1 MLRLT
6 LLQKKRLSA
15 FALNTKADEFRW
27 VMDAH
32 GMYVAPYPQRGSH
45 TCSFW
50 CNEKTANKLRE
61 MSNTQPTMGLK
72 IEGIT
77 CNFRVCEYTHMWGGK
92 SWMVSYEKK

>member
-6 LLQKKRLSA
+6 PQQRRRLGA
-15 FALNTKADEFRW
+15 PTTKADEFRW

-32 GMYVAPYPQRGSH
+32 GMSVIPTPQRGSH
-45 TCSFW
+45 TATFW
-50 CNEKTANKLRE
+50 CNEETANRLRE
-61 MSNTQPTMGLK
+61 IGNTQPTMGIK

-92 SWMVSYEKK
+92 SWMVGYEKK